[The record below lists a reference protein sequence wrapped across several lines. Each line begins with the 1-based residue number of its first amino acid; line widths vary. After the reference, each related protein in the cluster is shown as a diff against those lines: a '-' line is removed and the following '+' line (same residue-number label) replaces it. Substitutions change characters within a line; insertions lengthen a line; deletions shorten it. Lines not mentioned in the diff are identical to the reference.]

1 MKIVRNVAG
10 VLVASVSNSAL
21 ASSGGDAAKGL
32 IAIVVVAIF
41 FVITIK
47 ILKLLFKGAVAFG
60 GWIAPM
66 IKTAIPA
73 AGVYLATHFLFGFGL
88 AEASGSA
95 IFTAGILGLVF
106 GMSG

>member
-1 MKIVRNVAG
+1 MKIVRNGAG
-10 VLVASVSNSAL
+10 VLVVGISNSAL
-21 ASSGGDAAKGL
+21 ASSGDDVANGF

-41 FVITIK
+41 FVIAIK

-66 IKTAIPA
+66 IKAAIPA
-73 AGVYLATHFLFGFGL
+73 AGVYLVTHFLFGFGL